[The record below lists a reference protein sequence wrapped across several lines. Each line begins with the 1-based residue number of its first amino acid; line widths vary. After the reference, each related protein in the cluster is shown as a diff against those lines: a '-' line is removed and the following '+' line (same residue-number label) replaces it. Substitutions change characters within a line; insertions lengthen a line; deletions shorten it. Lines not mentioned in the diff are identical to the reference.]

1 MILRHL
7 DQRPLGLDSGID
19 NCTITAAVNGSL
31 KVGTKDGLLA
41 RRNKERRSSRFMS
54 DEWGR

>member
-7 DQRPLGLDSGID
+7 DQRPLGLGGIN
-19 NCTITAAVNGSL
+19 NCEITAAVNGSL

-41 RRNKERRSSRFMS
+41 RRIKSVEALAS
-54 DEWGR
+54 